1 MKISTALTLLI
12 SVLLTSTMCFGQ
24 KRQLVLAGK
33 SMEQMNYVQAIDK
46 YEKAAEKGHEFTQ
59 KELGYLADMHYSL
72 GHFKESAD
80 FYGKLYQKDI
90 RLASTAYKKY
100 AHALF
105 VLGNQI
111 QANEVVNKARQE
123 FPDQE
128 ILGFTS
134 SAKSISNQGTSLLIK
149 DTIPGYII
157 INEPRPGYR
166 IGIDTQTLIDKVAI
180 IDGSGKATSL
190 FPKAKYH
197 QGPSFISVSGDVLYL
212 TASTHKGD
220 KIEYANGSYAPLQI
234 YQYAKQGDLW
244 VNERKLPFSSDRYST
259 SSPSLSSD
267 GKTMYFVSDQPGGY
281 GQTDVYKSVLGA
293 DGLWGIAENLGPKI
307 NTPGK
312 ESHVFVNEQ
321 NLLFFSSDGHGGL
334 SGLDVFA
341 IDLNQ
346 PEGNIY
352 RLDAPI
358 NSDYDDFGYFS
369 RGLMGYVSSNRSS
382 KLASYAFTM
391 DKPMALQNNFK
402 LNLSLADF
410 GLAFNEPI
418 SIEIMDKEGALVW
431 ANEVMDS
438 SLGQGRVESSELPK
452 GSYQLS
458 LKGAHIQTTELSFE
472 SNEASTLELEVA
484 LKGKYDNTSDI
495 IQQWGYP
502 MLTFDFDRHTTTLD
516 RDMIQM
522 LADRLSRAESII
534 IEGHSD
540 QRGKAKYNQKLS
552 QKRAEYIRDQ
562 LVEAGLSAESIKVIG
577 LGERQLLV
585 NCRSTICGVKEEQK
599 NRRVEIKAQF

>member
-12 SVLLTSTMCFGQ
+12 SFLLTSTVCFGQ

-33 SMEQMNYVQAIDK
+33 SMEQMNYVQAIEN
-46 YEKAAEKGHEFTQ
+46 YEKAAEKGHEFTP

-72 GHFKESAD
+72 AHFKESAD
-80 FYGKLYQKDI
+80 YYGTLYQKDI

-105 VLGNQI
+105 VLGNDT
-111 QANEVVNKARQE
+111 QANEVINKAHQE

-128 ILGFTS
+128 ILSVTS

-149 DTIPGYII
+149 DTIPGFIL
-157 INEPRPGYR
+157 INEPMPGYR
-166 IGIDTQTLIDKVAI
+166 IGVDTQTLIDKVSI
-180 IDGSGKATSL
+180 IDGSAKATSL

-234 YQYAKQGDLW
+234 YQYTKQGDLW

-267 GKTMYFVSDQPGGY
+267 GRTMYFVSDQPGGY
-281 GQTDVYKSVLGA
+281 GQTDVYKSVLGD
-293 DGLWGIAENLGPKI
+293 DGLWGKVENLGPKI
-307 NTPGK
+307 NTPGR

-341 IDLNQ
+341 IDLKQ
-346 PEGNIY
+346 PEGNVY

-369 RGLMGYVSSNRSS
+369 RGLLGYVSSNRSS

-391 DKPMALQNNFK
+391 DKPLALQSNFK
-402 LNLSLADF
+402 LNLSLTDF

-418 SIEIMDKEGALVW
+418 SIEITDKEGALVW
-431 ANEVMDS
+431 ANEVTDS
-438 SLGQGRVESSELPK
+438 SLGQGRIESSELPK

-502 MLTFDFDRHTTTLD
+502 MLTFDFDRHTTSLD
-516 RDMIQM
+516 QEMIQI
-522 LADRLSRAESII
+522 LADRLSSARSIT

-552 QKRAEYIRDQ
+552 YKRAEYIRDQ
-562 LVEAGLSAESIKVIG
+562 LVEAGLPAESIKVIG

-585 NCRSTICGVKEEQK
+585 NCRSSRCMNIDEQK

>member
-1 MKISTALTLLI
+1 MVYLCLLI
-12 SVLLTSTMCFGQ
+12 TSMTLAQ
-24 KRQLVLAGK
+24 KRQLSVANRFMK
-33 SMEQMNYVQAIDK
+33 QKDYVQSIN
-46 YEKAAEKGHEFTQ
+46 YFEKASEKGHEYTPG
-59 KELGYLADMHYSL
+59 ELENLADMHYSL
-72 GHFKESAD
+72 AHFKESAD
-80 FYGKLYQKDI
+80 YYGTLYQKDI
-90 RLASTAYKKY
+90 RLASTTYKKY

-105 VLGNQI
+105 LLGNDT
-111 QANEVVNKARQE
+111 QANEVINKARQV

-128 ILGFTS
+128 ILSVTS

-149 DTIPGYII
+149 DTIPGFIL
-157 INEPRPGYR
+157 INEPMPGYR
-166 IGIDTQTLIDKVAI
+166 IGVDTQTLIDKVSI
-180 IDGSGKATSL
+180 IDGSAKATSL

-234 YQYAKQGDLW
+234 YQYTKQGDLW

-267 GKTMYFVSDQPGGY
+267 GRTMYFVSDQPGGY
-281 GQTDVYKSVLGA
+281 GQTDVYKSVLGD
-293 DGLWGIAENLGPKI
+293 DGLWGKVENLGPKI
-307 NTPGK
+307 NTPGR

-341 IDLNQ
+341 IDLKQ
-346 PEGNIY
+346 PEGNVY

-369 RGLMGYVSSNRSS
+369 RGLLGYVSSNRSS

-391 DKPMALQNNFK
+391 DKPLALQSNFK
-402 LNLSLADF
+402 LNLSLTDF

-418 SIEIMDKEGALVW
+418 SIEITDKEGVLVW
-431 ANEVMDS
+431 ANEVTDS
-438 SLGQGRVESSELPK
+438 SLGQGRIESSELPK

-502 MLTFDFDRHTTTLD
+502 MLTFDFDRHTTSLD

-522 LADRLSRAESII
+522 LADRLSSAGSIT

-552 QKRAEYIRDQ
+552 YKRAEYIRDQ
-562 LVEAGLSAESIKVIG
+562 LVEAGLPAESIKVIG

-585 NCRSTICGVKEEQK
+585 NCRSSRCMNIDEQK